1 MKCLSIFLIYN
12 NYILLILNILSYAMK
27 KINDQPNI
35 DIRNE
40 LNIIKKLDNQFVL
53 KYHDN
58 FNVQGILCII
68 TEYCKVNYIILYL

>member
-1 MKCLSIFLIYN
+1 
-12 NYILLILNILSYAMK
+12 MK

-35 DIRNE
+35 DTRNE

-53 KYHDN
+53 KYYDN

-68 TEYCKVNYIILYL
+68 TEYCKVNYIICYL

>member
-1 MKCLSIFLIYN
+1 M
-12 NYILLILNILSYAMK
+12 LSYAMK

-35 DIRNE
+35 DTRNE

-53 KYHDN
+53 KYYDN

-68 TEYCKVNYIILYL
+68 TEYCKVNYIICYL

>member
-1 MKCLSIFLIYN
+1 
-12 NYILLILNILSYAMK
+12 MK
-27 KINDQPNI
+27 KINDQANI

-40 LNIIKKLDNQFVL
+40 LNIIKKLDNQFIL

-68 TEYCKVNYIILYL
+68 TEYCKVNYIIILYIYKLKIQFIFKIEW